1 MSKISALVNILKAE
15 SDDILPIVDV
25 SEGVTKKATVEQLLK
40 SNKGIFD
47 TKEGTSTIQLP
58 NYSSSNA
65 YKVEIFDVTDNGA
78 FYLLFIANK
87 GKVAIISCVKPSTD
101 PNTPTVSISETGV
114 VTVKAFGIWYRQIP
128 CTIECLN

>member
-15 SDDILPIVDV
+15 SEDVLPIVDV
-25 SEGVTKKATVEQLLK
+25 NEGVTKKATVQQLLK
-40 SNKGIFD
+40 SNKYIFD

-58 NYSSSNA
+58 NYSSNNA
-65 YKVEIFDVTDNGA
+65 YKVEIFDVADDNA
-78 FYLLFIANK
+78 FYLLFIVNK
-87 GKVAIISCVKPSTD
+87 GETAIISYVKPQTN

-114 VTVKAFGIWYRQIP
+114 VTVNGFGVWYRQIP

>member
-15 SDDILPIVDV
+15 SDDTLPIVDV
-25 SEGVTKKATVEQLLK
+25 NEGVTKKVTVQQLLK
-40 SNKGIFD
+40 SNKYIYD

-65 YKVEIFDVTDNGA
+65 YKVEIFDVVDDGA
-78 FYLLFIANK
+78 FYLLFIVNK
-87 GKVAIISCVKPSTD
+87 GKVAIISYVKPSTN

-114 VTVKAFGIWYRQIP
+114 VTVTGFGVWYQQIP
-128 CTIECLN
+128 CTIDCLN